1 MRTATRRTM
10 RSREH
15 RIPWPPSHRRKLPR
29 GIPEAVCLSE
39 LGRATGITVSYASR
53 IFSGERRPSLP
64 VASKI
69 AKYLGMS
76 IDKFYGI
83 LTRQAR

>member
-1 MRTATRRTM
+1 MRTTRQTM
-10 RSREH
+10 RSRDH

-29 GIPEAVCLSE
+29 GIPENICLGE
-39 LGRATGITVSYASR
+39 LGRKVGISVTHVSK
-53 IFSGERRPSLP
+53 IFSGDRRPSLP
-64 VASKI
+64 VAAKI

-83 LTRQAR
+83 LLKQE